1 MWKKL
6 NRTNAGSLYNAA
18 SLRAVTAAV
27 QAKNSAADAARLAKE
42 DADRAMQWLHKAV
55 EAGYKDLANMK
66 KDTDTDLDPLR
77 EREDF
82 KKLLAELEEG
92 TEKK

>member
-42 DADRAMQWLHKAV
+42 DADRAVQWLQKAV
-55 EAGYKDLANMK
+55 TAGWKDAARMR
-66 KDTDTDLDPLR
+66 KDSDLDPLR
-77 EREDF
+77 ERADF

-92 TEKK
+92 AEKK